1 MTTTSEVGRHRPR
14 GEQPLRILVIE
25 DYVPDATI
33 GSGYGRMIDTIQDLR
48 AMGNVHIALHPAF
61 GQSEG
66 DPRVGPDGV
75 EILAEPLAGHLLQ
88 LRSRGLRYDVVI
100 VSRPHNY
107 ELVAPTLRDLLPGVP
122 VIYDAEALYF
132 RRRERQAALA
142 EDGAVRETLLA
153 EAEQTRELEE
163 RIAREV
169 DAVVCIAPEEAALL
183 RRQTTRPVI
192 VNGPLLTRV
201 SWSSAGFAQREGVGF
216 IAGWSAGPGSPNIDG
231 LRWFARH
238 VWPRVLARV
247 PSARLYVTG
256 DDPPI
261 EVRRFECRSIRFL
274 GFVPNLGDFYDRLR
288 VTVVP
293 IRYGSGVK
301 LKAVEALQFGVP
313 TVATTVGAEGIP
325 VDVPGLIPVA
335 DDWSEF
341 ADHVARIH
349 ENHDEWERHRQLL
362 IEQGARW
369 TANPQQSIWPGLVR
383 RLVTEHRAG
392 TSGRG

>member
-1 MTTTSEVGRHRPR
+1 VTVPEPARART
-14 GEQPLRILVIE
+14 GEQPLRILVVE

-33 GSGYGRMIDTIQDLR
+33 GSGYGRMIDTIADLR
-48 AMGNVHIALHPAF
+48 EMGNVHIALHPAM
-61 GQSEG
+61 GQSESE
-66 DPRVGPDGV
+66 PRIGPEGV
-75 EILAEPLAGHLLQ
+75 EVLAEPLAGHLLQ

-142 EDGAVRETLLA
+142 EGEVREELLA
-153 EAEQTRELEE
+153 EARQLRELEE

-183 RRQTTRPVI
+183 QRQTNRPVV

-201 SWSSAGFAQREGVGF
+201 SWTSAGFAQRDGVGF

-247 PSARLYVTG
+247 PSARLLVTG
-256 DDPPI
+256 EDPPA
-261 EVRRFECRSIRFL
+261 EVKRFECRSIRFQ
-274 GFVPNLGDFYDRLR
+274 GFVPDLSAFYDRLR

-335 DDWSEF
+335 DDEGVF
-341 ADHVARIH
+341 AEHVARIH
-349 ENHDEWERHRQLL
+349 ENQHEWERQRRLL
-362 IEQGARW
+362 TEQAARW
-369 TANPQQSIWPGLVR
+369 TANPHQSVWPGLVR
-383 RLVTEHRAG
+383 RLVTDHRAG
-392 TSGRG
+392 GTSRG

>member
-1 MTTTSEVGRHRPR
+1 MTTTEPQSRRT
-14 GEQPLRILVIE
+14 GEQPLRILIVE

-33 GSGYGRMIDTIQDLR
+33 GSGYGRMIDTIADLR
-48 AMGNVHIALHPAF
+48 AMGNVHIALYPAF

-66 DPRVGPDGV
+66 EPRIGPAGV
-75 EILAEPLAGHLLQ
+75 EVLAEPLAGHLLQ
-88 LRSRGLRYDVVI
+88 LRSRGIRYDVVI

-142 EDGAVRETLLA
+142 DGEVKETLLH
-153 EAEQTRELEE
+153 EAFETRELEE

-183 RRQTTRPVI
+183 QRQTDRPVV

-201 SWSSAGFAQREGVGF
+201 SWSSAGFGQRDGIGF

-247 PSARLYVTG
+247 PSARLFVTG
-256 DDPPI
+256 EDPPI
-261 EVRRFECRSIRFL
+261 EVRRFACRSIRFL
-274 GFVPNLGDFYDRLR
+274 GFVPDLGGFYDRLR

-335 DDWSEF
+335 DDPAEF
-341 ADHVARIH
+341 AEYVARIH
-349 ENHDEWERHRQLL
+349 ENQEAWEQQRNLL
-362 IEQGARW
+362 TEQSARW

-383 RLVTEHRAG
+383 RLVTEHRGGVA
-392 TSGRG
+392 SRG